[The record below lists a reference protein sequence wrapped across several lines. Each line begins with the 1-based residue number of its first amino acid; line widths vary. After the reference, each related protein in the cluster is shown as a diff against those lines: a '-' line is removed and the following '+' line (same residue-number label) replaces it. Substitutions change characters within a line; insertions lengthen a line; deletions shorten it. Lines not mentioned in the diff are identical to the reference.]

1 MVFKNQQFDHST
13 ESNCGLW
20 IGPMWGRVKAFHG
33 FPIWMRSWTPA
44 TIRCFDVN
52 IRGTVEGMG
61 WRTLITK
68 FRNDFMW
75 SIVGIN
81 MYIINHKTS
90 FHHIIIQLHTLL
102 SQYEWKNIGTIS
114 TNSLPHPPNWSVQE
128 VVRGCHARVR
138 IKEAKWGL
146 CCYHSNPQKG

>member
-1 MVFKNQQFDHST
+1 MVLKNQQFDHST

-20 IGPMWGRVKAFHG
+20 IGPMWGRLKAFHG

-44 TIRCFDVN
+44 TIRCFDVK

-68 FRNDFMW
+68 FWNDFMW

-90 FHHIIIQLHTLL
+90 FNHIIIQLKYTHYWASMNEKILVPYYQQIPSPSSKLIGAGGGSRLPCACAHQGGEVRSLL
-102 SQYEWKNIGTIS
+102 
-114 TNSLPHPPNWSVQE
+114 LP
-128 VVRGCHARVR
+128 
-138 IKEAKWGL
+138 
-146 CCYHSNPQKG
+146 